1 MTPDQLLELADH
13 CVKCG
18 FCLPHCPTFRKLAN
32 EADSPRGRIALIQ
45 GWASGQLEPSS
56 RLTGHLDGCL
66 QCRACEPACPSLV
79 AYGRLADG
87 AKAARVAARPGWR
100 QALLRTP
107 LAWLSD
113 SRAADWLAR
122 SAKLYRALGLARLV
136 DLGGFARRLSLGPAH
151 RLTAAIV
158 DTAAPIAPS
167 EPLDPDL
174 EIFVGCM
181 GGLAQ
186 GRAVDAARGLFA
198 RLALRVRVPATPACC
213 GALHRH
219 NGFPKEANARR
230 NACARPS
237 GAPPLVG
244 LSSAC
249 VAELREAAGTASTWE
264 LCDYLEHRAPLD
276 QLQLGPVPGPVLVHE
291 PCSHRNLLKGNAA
304 VYRLLARIPGL
315 QVLPLP
321 DNATCC
327 GAAGTYMLAQ
337 PAMAELLRADKIAAI
352 AALAPA
358 TVVTTNGGCALHLIA
373 GLRAAGLATRVC
385 HPVELLE
392 QSCREQIARGQEDRI
407 GEPR

>member
-1 MTPDQLLELADH
+1 LTPDQLLELSDH

-18 FCLPHCPTFRKLAN
+18 FCLPHCPTFGKLAN

-45 GWASGQLEPSS
+45 GWASGQLELSPK
-56 RLTGHLDGCL
+56 LAGHLDGCL
-66 QCRACEPACPSLV
+66 QCRACEQVCPSLV

-87 AKAARVAARPGWR
+87 AKAARVYALSGRR
-100 QALLRTP
+100 QAFLRTP

-113 SRAADWLAR
+113 SRASDWLAR
-122 SAKLYRALGLARLV
+122 AAKLYRRLGLARLAE
-136 DLGGFARRLSLGPAH
+136 LGGLAQRLGLGPIH
-151 RLTAAIV
+151 RLTAAIS
-158 DTAAPIAPS
+158 DSAAPVTPS
-167 EPLDPDL
+167 EPLRADL
-174 EIFVGCM
+174 ELFVGCM

-186 GRAVDAARGLFA
+186 GRAVGAAQSLCTRM
-198 RLALRVRVPATPACC
+198 ALRVRVPATPACC
-213 GALHRH
+213 GALLRH
-219 NGFPKEANARR
+219 NGFPKEADARR
-230 NACARPS
+230 SACARPS

-249 VAELREAAGTASTWE
+249 VAELREGPGTADAWE
-264 LCDYLEHRAPLD
+264 LCDYLDRQAPLD
-276 QLQLGPVPGPVLVHE
+276 RLALRPIPGLVLVHE
-291 PCSHRNLLKGNAA
+291 PCSHRNLLGGNGA

-315 QVLPLP
+315 VVLPLP

-358 TVVTTNGGCALHLIA
+358 TVVTTNGGCALHLLA
-373 GLRAAGLATRVC
+373 GLRAAGLATQVC

-392 QSCREQIARGQEDRI
+392 RSCALRVASG
-407 GEPR
+407 